1 MKRNAYIICTLL
13 CSQGATLDAQTS
25 FSDTSGMMDL
35 VTVSA
40 SRTSERI
47 QDVPRMVTVL
57 SSREIAESQAQSL
70 GEFLSMQLGASVI
83 GAVQNPGANQSI
95 FLRGSASNQTV
106 IMIDG
111 LRISDPSTPNGAMD
125 LSELSLAD
133 IERIEIVQGGHSA
146 MFGTGALGGMVN
158 IITRKNAQTNRSH
171 VNLHGAAFGP
181 GRAWGVSTGVQRS
194 YRNTF
199 FNVQGQQYRSGGM
212 NSTLPPPVSN
222 LLPLEKDGFRKTDL
236 SLRGGWTGKA
246 ASVWAGWRYNNQNTD
261 IDAGAFRDDENY
273 QLRMKR
279 QTVHGGADW
288 KLNPHVKLNLTG
300 GWSSLQRNA
309 NNDSSLI
316 APGVYDGAVGRDV
329 FRGTNASTDLF
340 LQGKY
345 NQIQWTGGLSYYAE
359 SASVNSYY
367 YSRPWSFESTT
378 SYDTVGLNSRIMA
391 AYGMA
396 QFFSSK
402 KLSVA
407 VSGRISRHNLFGNVW
422 NGAFNPSL
430 KIGKNSMLFGNLSSG
445 FNTPSLY
452 QMLAPERSFAGMRR
466 GNPDLKPELGT
477 TAEIGFKHKAAKWNV
492 QAAAFHQNTR
502 RVIQYVYAWAD
513 KHPDSLGF
521 ADYIGDTYINN
532 WRSVQNGIQI
542 EGNLIL
548 PLKFQLSGNISMV
561 HGTQFLDQVQA
572 SEFLYQA
579 FESGVF
585 MNRNNKLDKLS
596 RRASTANLM
605 LTRSLGKNAAIS
617 LRVRSVSRK
626 YDVAYDGAL
635 GLFGALN
642 YIEVQSYLLGD
653 LLFRTNI
660 GEHCSLGLAVQNITN
675 RTYMDIAGF
684 TTRPRSFAVHL
695 NFKLP

>member
-1 MKRNAYIICTLL
+1 MNRNAYIICTVL
-13 CSQGATLDAQTS
+13 CLQGAMLDAQTS
-25 FSDTSGMMDL
+25 FTDTAGMMDL

-47 QDVPRMVTVL
+47 QEVPRMVTVL
-57 SSREIAESQAQSL
+57 TARDIAESQAQSL
-70 GEFLSMQLGASVI
+70 GEFLSMQLGASVV

-95 FLRGSASNQTV
+95 FLRGSGSNQTV

-111 LRISDPSTPNGAMD
+111 LRISDPSTPNGAID

-146 MFGTGALGGMVN
+146 MFGTGALGGMIN

-171 VNLHGAAFGP
+171 LNLHGAAFGP
-181 GRAWGVSTGVQRS
+181 GRAWGVSTGVQRN

-212 NSTLPPPVSN
+212 NSTLPPPVSTG
-222 LLPLEKDGFRKTDL
+222 LLLEKDGFRKTDL
-236 SLRGGWTGKA
+236 SLRGGWSGKT
-246 ASVWAGWRYNNQNTD
+246 ASLWAGWRHNNQQTD

-273 QLRMKR
+273 RLRMKR
-279 QTVHGGADW
+279 HTLHGGADW
-288 KLNPHVKLNLTG
+288 KLNSHLKLNLTG
-300 GWSSLQRNA
+300 GWSTLQRNS
-309 NNDSSLI
+309 NNDSSLT

-345 NQIQWTGGLSYYAE
+345 EQIQWTGGLSYYAE
-359 SASVNSYY
+359 SAAVNSFY

-378 SYDTVGLNSRIMA
+378 SYDTVGLNSRILA

-396 QFFSSK
+396 QFFSNRKVS
-402 KLSVA
+402 LA
-407 VSGRISRHNLFGNVW
+407 VSGRVSRHNLFGNVW
-422 NGAFNPSL
+422 NGAINPSWN
-430 KIGKNSMLFGNLSSG
+430 IGKNSMLFGNLSSG

-452 QMLAPERSFAGMRR
+452 QMLAPERSFGGMRR
-466 GNPDLKPELGT
+466 GNPNLKPEVGT
-477 TAEIGFKHKAAKWNV
+477 TAEIGFKRKAARWNV
-492 QAAAFHQNTR
+492 QASVFHQTTQ
-502 RVIQYVYAWAD
+502 RVIQYVYAWTN

-532 WRSVQNGIQI
+532 GKSVQNGIQL
-542 EGNLIL
+542 EGNLTL
-548 PLKFQLSGNISMV
+548 PLKFQLSGNISV
-561 HGTQFLDQVQA
+561 VRGTQFLEQVQA
-572 SEFLYQA
+572 PSLMYQA
-579 FESGVF
+579 FESGLF
-585 MNRNNKLDKLS
+585 MNRDNKLDKLS

-605 LTRSLGKNAAIS
+605 LTRVLGKNAAIS

-642 YIEVQSYLLGD
+642 YIEVQSYVLGD

-660 GEHCSLGLAVQNITN
+660 GEKCSLGLAVQNISN
-675 RTYMDIAGF
+675 RTYTDIAGF
-684 TTRPRSFAVHL
+684 TTRPRSFAVNL
-695 NFKLP
+695 SFRLP

>member
-1 MKRNAYIICTLL
+1 MCIQ
-13 CSQGATLDAQTS
+13 SGMLDAQIS
-25 FSDTSGMMDL
+25 ISDTSGMMDL

-40 SRTSERI
+40 SRTTERI

-57 SSREIAESQAQSL
+57 SARDIAESQAQSL

-95 FLRGSASNQTV
+95 FLRGSGSNQTV

-111 LRISDPSTPNGAMD
+111 LRISDPSTPNGAID

-146 MFGTGALGGMVN
+146 MFGTGALGGMIN
-158 IITRKNAQTNRSH
+158 IITKKNAQTNRSH

-194 YRNTF
+194 FGNTF

-212 NSTLPPPVSN
+212 NSTLPPPVSSG
-222 LLPLEKDGFRKTDL
+222 LLLEKDGFRKTDL
-236 SLRGGWTGKA
+236 SLRGGWAGKT
-246 ASVWAGWRYNNQNTD
+246 ASIWAGWRHNNQQAD

-279 QTVHGGADW
+279 HTLHGGADW

-300 GWSSLQRNA
+300 GWSNLQRNA
-309 NNDSSLI
+309 NNDSSLV
-316 APGVYDGAVGRDV
+316 APGIYDGAVGRDV

-345 NQIQWTGGLSYYAE
+345 EQIQWTGGLSYYAE

-367 YSRPWSFESTT
+367 FSRPWGFESTT
-378 SYDTVGLNSRIMA
+378 SYDTVGLNSRILA

-396 QFFSSK
+396 QFFSNSK
-402 KLSVA
+402 MSLA
-407 VSGRISRHNLFGNVW
+407 VSGRVSRHNLFGNVW
-422 NGAFNPSL
+422 NGAFNPSI
-430 KIGKNSMLFGNLSSG
+430 KIGKSSMLFGNLSSG

-466 GNPDLKPELGT
+466 GNPNLKPEVGT
-477 TAEIGFKHKAAKWNV
+477 TAELGFKHKTAKWSV
-492 QAAAFHQNTR
+492 QASAFHQNTR
-502 RVIQYVYAWAD
+502 GVIQYVYAWANE
-513 KHPDSLGF
+513 HPDSLGF
-521 ADYIGDTYINN
+521 SDYIGDTYINN
-532 WRSVQNGIQI
+532 GKSVQNGIQI
-542 EGNLIL
+542 EGILIL
-548 PLKFQLSGNISMV
+548 PMKFQLSGNISMV
-561 HGTQFLDQVQA
+561 QGTQFLDRVQG

-585 MNRNNKLDKLS
+585 MNRDNKIDKLS

-626 YDVAYDGAL
+626 YDVAYDAAL

-642 YIEVQSYLLGD
+642 YLEVQSYALGD
-653 LLFRTNI
+653 LLFRTEI
-660 GEHCSLGLAVQNITN
+660 GEKCSLGLAVQNISN
-675 RTYMDIAGF
+675 RTYTDIAGF
-684 TTRPRSFAVHL
+684 TTRPRSINVNFS
-695 NFKLP
+695 FKLP